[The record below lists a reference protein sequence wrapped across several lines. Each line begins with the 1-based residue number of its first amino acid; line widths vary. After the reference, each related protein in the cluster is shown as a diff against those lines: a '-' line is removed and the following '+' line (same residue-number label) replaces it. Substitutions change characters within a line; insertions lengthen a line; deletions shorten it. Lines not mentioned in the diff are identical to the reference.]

1 MYLFEQADELL
12 AGIRLSDDHLVDLL
26 VVQERA
32 LLSTFWGTTLLL
44 VGHGEAAAPHLI
56 TSAEQ
61 ALRMGR
67 IAALA
72 GNSDM
77 AARAEVIEA
86 YALSR
91 LGYVD
96 LAAARVNAVAHR
108 ARPPHRAG

>member
-77 AARAEVIEA
+77 VGWPGASQPPAPTDPYVTVSRHT
-86 YALSR
+86 AL
-91 LGYVD
+91 
-96 LAAARVNAVAHR
+96 VALII
-108 ARPPHRAG
+108 